1 MDEQDDHYSAENT
14 VDGVHSCPSTSCM
27 TRGVSE
33 ADLHQIGYA
42 LNALTDALADTSLKT
57 AVFRDADGLYVLLT
71 TDVGDGTGA
80 QAVVGAVYT
89 PTLLASLRAAGY
101 TMTYD
106 EHAGGVN

>member
-42 LNALTDALADTSLKT
+42 LGVLTDALDGSTVQT
-57 AVFRDADGLYVLLT
+57 TVFRDDTGLYVLLT

-80 QAVVGAVYT
+80 QAVVGAIYT
-89 PTLLASLRAAGY
+89 PTLLASLRSAGY